1 MSRNVFRL
9 IQTSWSN
16 FARCKQWKE
25 VGIMIEDKVEHRTL
39 TQEELEKY
47 VNDPKWVSR
56 RWWIF
61 ILFWIMCLGLLTKA
75 IMIVA
80 FTETNTCKHKR
91 ENNVLFHDWFLI
103 NMNRNCFVLWI
114 YLSNLFIV
122 KEHWLF
128 GFGIRYKRD
137 WKNK

>member
-1 MSRNVFRL
+1 
-9 IQTSWSN
+9 
-16 FARCKQWKE
+16 
-25 VGIMIEDKVEHRTL
+25 MIEDKVEHRTL

-61 ILFWIMCLGLLTKA
+61 ILFWILCLGLLTKA

-91 ENNVLFHDWFLI
+91 GNNV
-103 NMNRNCFVLWI
+103 
-114 YLSNLFIV
+114 
-122 KEHWLF
+122 K
-128 GFGIRYKRD
+128 
-137 WKNK
+137 